1 MRAEII
7 GQVEVEIFV
16 VLMNLHGRT
25 GNKIYLVKERALSYL
40 NTKDCWKDR
49 KVLSAKKI
57 KGIYS
62 KQLTKCIW
70 SQDLRKRKQKNCRK
84 ATLGTKK
91 NYKDEIQECSVIS
104 PLFFR
109 YTLKTLWKMKNDAVI
124 AKIFW
129 STPEVHLYYNEH
141 FFTRVE
147 RYLFIS
153 SHYGDFEK

>member
-1 MRAEII
+1 MRAEVI
-7 GQVEVEIFV
+7 GQVEVEIFG
-16 VLMNLHGRT
+16 VLMNLRGRI
-25 GNKIYLVKERALSYL
+25 GNRIYLVKERALSHL
-40 NTKDCWKDR
+40 NTIDCWKDR
-49 KVLSAKKI
+49 KVLSAKRI
-57 KGIYS
+57 KGVYS

-91 NYKDEIQECSVIS
+91 NDTDEIQECSVIS

-129 STPEVHLYYNEH
+129 STPEVHLYYLNTTNTFSQE
-141 FFTRVE
+141 
-147 RYLFIS
+147 
-153 SHYGDFEK
+153 